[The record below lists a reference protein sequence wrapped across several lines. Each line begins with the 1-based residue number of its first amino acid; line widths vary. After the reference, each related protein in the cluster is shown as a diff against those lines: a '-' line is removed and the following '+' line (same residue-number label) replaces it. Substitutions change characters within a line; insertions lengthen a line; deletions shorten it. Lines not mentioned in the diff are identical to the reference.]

1 VRRVVLAVSAAFAV
15 LAVFALAALG
25 GLVTWGCSTTTATG
39 PRTTERP
46 NEVAP
51 DGGWASY
58 RPTSAQPYDVD
69 PERAALAMPT
79 SPGAPLGSSL
89 H

>member
-1 VRRVVLAVSAAFAV
+1 LRRVFVGLAFAA
-15 LAVFALAALG
+15 LALAALAA
-25 GLVTWGCSTTTATG
+25 WGCSMTTATG

-46 NEVAP
+46 KDAAP
-51 DGGWASY
+51 DGGWAAY
-58 RPTSAQPYDVD
+58 RPTSNPYDVD
-69 PERAALAMPT
+69 PTRAALSMPA